1 MQEIVQL
8 KQHYTEY
15 EYPFLVKEVMIYIDK
30 LKKQKNTSEEVS
42 LVDIIME
49 FSFQNNLDVE
59 LVGDAIASDV
69 YFKSF
74 IEKDCEL
81 HRIFLTDQSQLN
93 ETW

>member
-1 MQEIVQL
+1 MQEKVKL
-8 KQHYTEY
+8 KQHYSEY
-15 EYPFLVKEVMIYIDK
+15 EYPFLVNEVMIYIDK
-30 LKKQKNTSEEVS
+30 MKKQENTSEDVS

-49 FSFQNNLDVE
+49 FSFQNDLDVE

-81 HRIFLTDQSQLN
+81 HRIFLTEKSQLN
-93 ETW
+93 KW